1 MHDGNLDYRRNFGFL
16 GFDINSSAGIA
27 LHHVLAL
34 QPFLFAIRRA
44 FDPTQGRDKQLGISR
59 SPEAASAK
67 NLFFVRHPACFRPSQ
82 R

>member
-1 MHDGNLDYRRNFGFL
+1 LHDGDLDYRRNFGYL
-16 GFDINSSAGIA
+16 GFDISSSAGIA

-34 QPFLFAIRRA
+34 QPFFFAFRRA
-44 FDPTQGRDKQLGISR
+44 FDPTQGRDKLLGIAR

-67 NLFFVRHPACFRPSQ
+67 NQFFVRFPACFRPSQ